1 MVLIRQAQLRK
12 GVILTLPKQKTLK
25 ENLMNLSHANNFKG
39 NLSNEAIQTFGN
51 IAQSIIEHGNMNAWD
66 KANKHMRA
74 ALMQAKRESSNK
86 KEFLIKAKQTTG
98 ILKNTA
104 PVLVWCVAN
113 WKF

>member
-1 MVLIRQAQLRK
+1 
-12 GVILTLPKQKTLK
+12 
-25 ENLMNLSHANNFKG
+25 MNLSNANSYKG
-39 NLSNEAIQTFGN
+39 NLSNEAVQTFGS

-86 KEFLIKAKQTTG
+86 KEFLIKAKQATG
-98 ILKNTA
+98 ILKNTH

-113 WKF
+113 WKC